1 MKKNIIFVTGFFGSP
16 IMQRARQ
23 LAGEN
28 SCPLISLDDEI
39 ERADGRSVRRICMTM
54 GEHEYRNKEYES
66 LKSIS
71 EGKTP
76 ASGAQ
81 AAEDQSQP
89 AGAQAA
95 EDQSQA
101 SGAQAAESTA
111 PAADLVVACGDGV
124 LLDDMSRELI
134 LGYTLVITGAD
145 MTCEAL
151 WENARTDVESC
162 HAFMH
167 FGTEE
172 KRREAFEKLFERQ
185 RALFMPYIK

>member
-1 MKKNIIFVTGFFGSP
+1 MEKNIIFVTGFFGSP

-23 LAGEN
+23 LAVEN
-28 SCPLISLDDEI
+28 GCPLISLDDEI

-66 LKSIS
+66 LKSIA
-71 EGKTP
+71 EGKAP
-76 ASGAQ
+76 
-81 AAEDQSQP
+81 P

-95 EDQSQA
+95 E
-101 SGAQAAESTA
+101 STT

-151 WENARTDVESC
+151 WENARADVESC

>member
-28 SCPLISLDDEI
+28 GCPLISLDDEI

-66 LKSIS
+66 LKSIA

-76 ASGAQ
+76 
-81 AAEDQSQP
+81 P

-95 EDQSQA
+95 KDQSPA

-134 LGYTLVITGAD
+134 LGYTLVITGSD

-151 WENARTDVESC
+151 WENARADVESC

-172 KRREAFEKLFERQ
+172 KRRESFEKLFERQ